1 MTAESILPRGKDEGM
16 RCDGRE
22 MMMMLCM
29 RLDAGNVLSICTM
42 ESGRYSHEKKGEARN
57 GY

>member
-1 MTAESILPRGKDEGM
+1 
-16 RCDGRE
+16 

-29 RLDAGNVLSICTM
+29 MVNASDVLSICTM
-42 ESGRYSHEKKGEARN
+42 EADGTSHEKKGEARN